1 MRRGRLRRIDSVWG
15 EMQRRVFDQRNL
27 HLLQLD
33 GPSCCQAGRGSCY
46 FSIYSRSLSS
56 HCTLSLLRLQHI
68 LRHHSRR
75 HAARSIDFAAIMMVD
90 FFKSFFTKIQSQDR
104 ISCVI
109 GSFLRVLKKTA
120 SQKRKVRDCQGATE
134 HTC

>member
-1 MRRGRLRRIDSVWG
+1 
-15 EMQRRVFDQRNL
+15 
-27 HLLQLD
+27 
-33 GPSCCQAGRGSCY
+33 
-46 FSIYSRSLSS
+46 
-56 HCTLSLLRLQHI
+56 
-68 LRHHSRR
+68 
-75 HAARSIDFAAIMMVD
+75 MMVD